1 MADSSAIKAGRAFV
15 ELFADDTELA
25 KGLRRAEGKLK
36 GYGKI
41 VGDAGM
47 SLFKTGAAATA
58 GLVASVT
65 GLPNIGEILK
75 GGGGIAQVGAEL
87 RRLNEITGASVEW
100 LSQMKYAAELSN
112 VEFGAVTDAMQ
123 KMDKTLTSAFDGSKK
138 AVHALAAIGLNV
150 DSLLQMPVAQRF
162 DEIAQAISQVSDP
175 SIRNGAAMNILGR
188 SAAQLIP
195 LLKDG
200 SEGMA
205 KLRKEADALGLTMS
219 TSTAQA
225 AADFED
231 RMNVATMALR
241 SGFLAIGASL
251 LSVLTPIVNK
261 ITTIAAQTA
270 KWIKENQGLVVSL
283 LKVAA
288 GIAATGIT
296 LVVLSKVFAVGALAI
311 HGVRIAFMATHAVMA
326 FGLGVITTSIAAW
339 KAMAATAASIRVLWG
354 AASGIGE
361 FTGALAA
368 SYPLALGLA
377 AALAGAALGAWIA
390 RKEIAQA
397 WETVKADTTEAMGGI
412 SDAISAGQ
420 IGLAAKIV
428 WALLKLEWAR
438 GTQVLMDVW
447 NGMSFFVTKT
457 AYSVWDT
464 IVAGW
469 QYAQHGVIVGINAV
483 AGFFRTA
490 WARIKEAALLTW
502 ITVAAEAQKMWIRLK
517 GLFST
522 KIDVKA
528 EIAKVDAQTAKTKAA
543 VKKEASTSVADAEQ
557 ANAFEKTR
565 FDKEQS
571 DRNAAFAQRIKDLEA
586 QYDASTD
593 ASQAKVNA
601 ARDELAR
608 LRKEAAEA
616 KAKTTAKVAGPK
628 ELQKT
633 IPTMAQVGAAASVG
647 GFSSSAALRFGQA
660 TPFDSLL
667 KTNQRMS
674 GALDRIER
682 NTARTAQGVEE
693 IGEGEFD

>member
-36 GYGKI
+36 SYGKI

-47 SLFKTGAAATA
+47 SLFKTGAAGVTA
-58 GLVASVT
+58 LVGMAVTTAKSGAEMERLSKVT
-65 GLPNIGEILK
+65 GI
-75 GGGGIAQVGAEL
+75 
-87 RRLNEITGASVEW
+87 SVEE
-100 LSQMKYAAELSN
+100 LSGLKYAASQTET
-112 VEFGAVTDAMQ
+112 EFETLTKGVTLMHKALGKNSPQ
-123 KMDKTLTSAFDGSKK
+123 TQKTLAE
-138 AVHALAAIGLNV
+138 LGLST
-150 DSLLQMPVAQRF
+150 DQLLQLSPAQRF
-162 DEIAQAISQVSDP
+162 EQIADAIAKVPDP
-175 SIRNGAAMNILGR
+175 GMRAAAAMQMFGR
-188 SAAQLIP
+188 AGAQLLPMIERTGAGIRQLREEAAKLGFVMSSDTAAKAAEFDRAMKTVWAVIQATSKAVGTALMPVLLP
-195 LLKDG
+195 LLRQVT
-200 SEGMA
+200 EW
-205 KLRKEADALGLTMS
+205 
-219 TSTAQA
+219 
-225 AADFED
+225 
-231 RMNVATMALR
+231 
-241 SGFLAIGASL
+241 
-251 LSVLTPIVNK
+251 IVK
-261 ITTIAAQTA
+261 TT

-288 GIAATGIT
+288 GIAATGIA
-296 LVVLSKVFAVGALAI
+296 LVVLSKVFTVGALAI
-311 HGVRIAFMATHAVMA
+311 HGVRLAFMATHAVMT

-339 KAMAATAASIRVLWG
+339 KAMAATAASIKLLWG

-377 AALAGAALGAWIA
+377 AALAGAAIGAWIA

-397 WETVKADTTEAMGGI
+397 WETVKADTMEAMGGI
-412 SDAISAGQ
+412 SDAIAAGE

-428 WALLKLEWAR
+428 WALIKLEWYR

-483 AGFFRTA
+483 VGFFQTA

-517 GLFST
+517 GLFSS

-528 EIAKVDAQTAKTKAA
+528 EITKVDAQTAKAKAD
-543 VKKEASTSVADAEQ
+543 VKKEAQSSVADAEQ
-557 ANAFEKTR
+557 ANAFEKAR
-565 FDKEQS
+565 FDKEQA
-571 DRNAAFAQRIKDLEA
+571 DRNATFNQRIQDLEA
-586 QYDASTD
+586 QYDASVD

-608 LRKEAAEA
+608 LRKEAADA
-616 KAKTTAKVAGPK
+616 KAKMNAKVGSG
-628 ELQKT
+628 QDSSKT
-633 IPTMAQVGAAASVG
+633 IPTMPQVGAMASVG

-660 TPFDSLL
+660 SPLDSLL

-674 GALDRIER
+674 GSLDRIER
-682 NTARTAQGVEE
+682 NTARTADGVED